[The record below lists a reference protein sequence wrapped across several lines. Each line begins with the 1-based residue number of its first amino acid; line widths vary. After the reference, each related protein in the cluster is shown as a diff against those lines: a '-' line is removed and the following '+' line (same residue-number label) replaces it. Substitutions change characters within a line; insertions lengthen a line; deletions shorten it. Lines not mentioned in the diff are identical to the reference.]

1 MAAKIPLKW
10 EKSPY
15 ESDGRQNRKRERKSF
30 AALIFFQHKP
40 QHAPTLKLKKDE
52 PETEPE
58 NTRPGFRTRDR
69 GPISSLMG

>member
-15 ESDGRQNRKRERKSF
+15 ESDGRQNRKRERKPL

-40 QHAPTLKLKKDE
+40 QHAPTL
-52 PETEPE
+52 
-58 NTRPGFRTRDR
+58 
-69 GPISSLMG
+69 

>member
-15 ESDGRQNRKRERKSF
+15 ERDGRQNRKRERKPL

-40 QHAPTLKLKKDE
+40 QHAPTLNLKNE

-58 NTRPGFRTRDR
+58 NTRPSFRTRYR